1 MRDLN
6 QTVLCLCTCQS
17 SSKEALPVGSLCK
30 QIAVNFSDS
39 LVSVISLFLEA
50 ERLLGKPEEPNRRR
64 RVRAQ
69 RDKITGWAMEGWFD
83 LFGDEATEQKS
94 LLCKERQEIQHG
106 DYLGFLFQFYLSES
120 GLTFSSKLSFFFLSF
135 CFLLLFLLFWP
146 DQGEKEYSSKA
157 RLAEYSFFHLNTHS
171 QCNNFKS
178 ENITKT
184 VRCIIRWCL
193 KVFFSWIPSFSFQ
206 LCSCRWPP
214 SAKNVLLLHS

>member
-6 QTVLCLCTCQS
+6 QTALCLCTRQS
-17 SSKEALPVGSLCK
+17 SSKEALPVGSLCT

-39 LVSVISLFLEA
+39 LASVISLFLEA

-83 LFGDEATEQKS
+83 LFGDEATAQKS

-120 GLTFSSKLSFFFLSF
+120 GLIFSSELSF
-135 CFLLLFLLFWP
+135 LFLLFWP
-146 DQGEKEYSSKA
+146 DQGETEYSSKA
-157 RLAEYSFFHLNTHS
+157 RLAEYSVSPL
-171 QCNNFKS
+171 
-178 ENITKT
+178 
-184 VRCIIRWCL
+184 
-193 KVFFSWIPSFSFQ
+193 
-206 LCSCRWPP
+206 
-214 SAKNVLLLHS
+214 